1 MGLFRMLFS
10 KHKCLVY
17 SAFGNDDYY
26 KVVGKLSGGGVSYET
41 VSIRNSN
48 SNQYFSK
55 NDNTQYDIY
64 VKEEDKHKAEL
75 AMHR

>member
-10 KHKCLVY
+10 KHKCLIY
-17 SAFGNDDYY
+17 TAFGNDDYY
-26 KVVGKLSGGGVSYET
+26 KVVGKLSVGGVSYET

-48 SNQYFSK
+48 SNQYFSG

-64 VKEEDKHKAEL
+64 VKEEEKHKAQQ
-75 AMHR
+75 AIHR